1 MSRVVALSLRSLGC
15 VPALRLVSAN
25 LKKTIVVLVAAGL
38 AGCEAVAGIQD
49 LTYAPPGDN
58 DSGSI
63 GDDGSSPS
71 GDASNDVTTSADA
84 SGGAPL
90 DATEAATA
98 QDGGADAPSPSV
110 DGGGDAPVV
119 DARPEAT
126 PGDGAPETGPVGKDA
141 GDGGGSG
148 PEAGPPIIPGADGGP
163 LRGTDGGILAGDLID
178 NMDLEVA
185 PGSILANGGRRGT
198 WFTFYDGTSGGIV
211 PLPSP
216 ASPPSAIIGTITSFA
231 GVTTNKAAHMTGNGV
246 ATYAGMGFNVN
257 ALATAMTYDASAYQG
272 IVFWA
277 RTGTGTASLSFNIP
291 DMNTSAQGGVCT
303 TCGDNLSLP
312 PIALTTTWQ
321 QYVASFNQLR
331 PQGFGVPPEAALDVA
346 AIYGAQFQM
355 TAGPSFD
362 VWVDDVYFIVK

>member
-1 MSRVVALSLRSLGC
+1 MDSAFRSGAC
-15 VPALRLVSAN
+15 PPLRLVSAN

-49 LTYAPPGDN
+49 LPYAPPGDS
-58 DSGSI
+58 DSGSL

-71 GDASNDVTTSADA
+71 RDASNDVTTSADA
-84 SGGAPL
+84 PGGGDSAPL
-90 DATEAATA
+90 DATEAATP
-98 QDGGADAPSPSV
+98 QDGGADAPAPPV
-110 DGGGDAPVV
+110 DGGGDAPAV

-126 PGDGAPETGPVGKDA
+126 PGDGAPETGPAGSDGGDG
-141 GDGGGSG
+141 GDGGGSQ

-163 LRGTDGGILAGDLID
+163 LRGTDGGVLAGDLID

-185 PGSILANGGRRGT
+185 TGSILANGGRRGT
-198 WFTFYDGTSGGIV
+198 WFTFYDGTTGGIV

-231 GVTTNKAAHMTGNGV
+231 GVTTNKAAHMTGNGL

-257 ALATAMTYDASAYQG
+257 ALTTAMTYDASAYQG
-272 IVFWA
+272 ITFWA
-277 RTGTGTASLSFNIP
+277 RTGTGTASLSFNVP

-312 PIALTTTWQ
+312 PDRRDHDLAAGRRLLQ
-321 QYVASFNQLR
+321 SAPPAGLR
-331 PQGFGVPPEAALDVA
+331 RPARD
-346 AIYGAQFQM
+346 GAR
-355 TAGPSFD
+355 PRRHLRRSSSR
-362 VWVDDVYFIVK
+362 